1 VLRACK
7 RLLRPGGGSGFFTI
21 VEAPGLSSAARRRA
35 RAAGPRAVAMRSDH
49 QRLLHAAGFDAIT
62 ELDVTPAFAA
72 TAAAWL
78 AETEPYAE
86 ALARLEPPGAFEQRQ
101 ADRRSMLAAIH
112 AGLLRR
118 ALLLARTDERS
129 RRPRV
134 DTTAPA

>member
-1 VLRACK
+1 
-7 RLLRPGGGSGFFTI
+7 
-21 VEAPGLSSAARRRA
+21 
-35 RAAGPRAVAMRSDH
+35 MRSNH
-49 QRLLHAAGFDAIT
+49 QRLLRAAGFHNIT

-86 ALARLEPPGAFEQRQ
+86 ELAQLEAPGAFEQRQ

-118 ALLLARTDERS
+118 ALLLARTT
-129 RRPRV
+129 RRQPTARGV
-134 DTTAPA
+134 HDPAPTTLAATGSTIANQRRQHQR

>member
-1 VLRACK
+1 
-7 RLLRPGGGSGFFTI
+7 
-21 VEAPGLSSAARRRA
+21 
-35 RAAGPRAVAMRSDH
+35 MRSDH
-49 QRLLHAAGFDAIT
+49 QRLLRAAGFHDIT

>member
-1 VLRACK
+1 
-7 RLLRPGGGSGFFTI
+7 
-21 VEAPGLSSAARRRA
+21 
-35 RAAGPRAVAMRSDH
+35 MRGDH
-49 QRLLHAAGFDAIT
+49 QRLLAAAGFGDIS

-86 ALARLEPPGAFEQRQ
+86 ELARLEAPGAFEERQ

-118 ALLLARTDERS
+118 VLVLARTRGVDPW
-129 RRPRV
+129 RRTEPDPTAV
-134 DTTAPA
+134 DRP

>member
-1 VLRACK
+1 M
-7 RLLRPGGGSGFFTI
+7 GFYTI
-21 VEAPGLSSAARRRA
+21 VEAPGLSPAARRRA

-49 QRLLHAAGFDAIT
+49 QRLLRAAGFVDII

-86 ALARLEPPGAFEQRQ
+86 ELAHLEAPGAFEQRQ
-101 ADRRSMLAAIH
+101 ADRRTMLAAIQ

-118 ALLLARTDERS
+118 ALVLARTRGRE
-129 RRPRV
+129 P
-134 DTTAPA
+134 TARG